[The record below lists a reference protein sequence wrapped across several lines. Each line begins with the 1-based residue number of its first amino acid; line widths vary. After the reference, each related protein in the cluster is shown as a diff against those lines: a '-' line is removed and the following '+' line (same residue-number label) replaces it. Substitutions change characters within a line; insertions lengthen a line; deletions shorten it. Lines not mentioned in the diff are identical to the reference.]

1 VNEQLHNNQKLKKMK
16 ASIMAFMLFAV
27 AFFASPVSSFA
38 QQKKAPVIK
47 SAYYGKGKSA
57 ILSPTGKEPW
67 VADGVDFRPIDFLV
81 GGYGTCM
88 MSMMDRDAGK
98 NGFNLSKARTEI
110 TSEFDND
117 NGRVGKINIKCFIQ
131 KGDYTAEQK
140 KIMETAAKNCPIG
153 NSLHPDIE
161 KNIEFLYGVE

>member
-1 VNEQLHNNQKLKKMK
+1 MK

-67 VADGVDFRPIDFLV
+67 VADGVDFRQIDFLV
-81 GGYGTCM
+81 GGYGTRM
-88 MSMMDRDAGK
+88 MSMMDRLAGK
-98 NGFNLSKARTEI
+98 NDFNLSNARTEI
-110 TSEFDND
+110 TSECDNGS
-117 NGRVGKINIKCFIQ
+117 GRVGRRHIK
-131 KGDYTAEQK
+131 
-140 KIMETAAKNCPIG
+140 
-153 NSLHPDIE
+153 
-161 KNIEFLYGVE
+161 

>member
-57 ILSPTGKEPW
+57 ILSPTGKEPR

-81 GGYGTCM
+81 GGYGNWL
-88 MSMMDRDAGK
+88 MSMVDRDAGK
-98 NGFNLSKARTEI
+98 SGFNLSKARTEI
-110 TSEFDND
+110 TSEDDDD
-117 NGRVGKINIKCFIQ
+117 NGRVGKINSKCLIQ
-131 KGDYTAEQK
+131 QGDYTAQQK
-140 KIMETAAKNCPIG
+140 KILEAAADNCPIG
-153 NSLHPDIE
+153 NRLHPDIG
-161 KNIEFLYGVE
+161 KDVE